1 MTHQMTVVALLV
13 MLALAARASI
23 ADERPAIGG
32 PAPMLALT
40 DLTGQARPLADVK
53 GRRGLVIL
61 FWAGWSDR
69 SIEEL
74 KRLDA
79 VSADL
84 GAHGVT
90 VAAVNVDRVAPDD
103 GDAVTLRTR
112 IDGLHLHV
120 PVFVDR
126 GLELFHAYGVVTVP
140 STAVV
145 DERGRLSY
153 FLYGYSHEQRESLF
167 DAIDAIAGIPR
178 AHAAASRS
186 PVVAPAALR
195 RLQLGRLQLQQGHA
209 DAARSSFELAAKADG
224 TFAEPLVELAALAL
238 DASDRASARDL
249 LERAAALDQRNGAVR
264 RERARLAVLDAAD
277 GAPASDLR
285 TAFADLAT
293 EEDAVAAGYLGYALW
308 ASGDAAR
315 ADAAFRRAHD
325 ISGVDPRRWIAGEQP
340 ARASAWTSM
349 ARYRRQIAAVVR

>member
-1 MTHQMTVVALLV
+1 VAEQLTVVAMLV
-13 MLALAARASI
+13 ALALSARAA
-23 ADERPAIGG
+23 ADERPPIGG
-32 PAPMLALT
+32 PAPLPALH
-40 DLTGQARPLADVK
+40 DLSGRVRPLAEVR

-79 VSADL
+79 AAADL
-84 GAHGVT
+84 AAHGVT

-103 GDAVTLRTR
+103 ADASTLRGR
-112 IDGLHLHV
+112 IDSLHLRV
-120 PVFVDR
+120 AVLVDR

-145 DERGRLSY
+145 DDHGRLSY

-167 DAIDAIAGIPR
+167 DAIDAVAGMTRPR
-178 AHAAASRS
+178 AAAPRS
-186 PVVAPAALR
+186 PAVAPAALR

-224 TFAEPLVELAALAL
+224 AFADPLVELAALAL
-238 DASDRASARDL
+238 DAADRSAARDL
-249 LERAAALDQRNGAVR
+249 LDRAAAIDRSHGAMR
-264 RERARLAVLDAAD
+264 RERARLATLDAAAD
-277 GAPASDLR
+277 SPATEAR
-285 TAFADLAT
+285 TALADLAT
-293 EEDAVAAGYLGYALW
+293 HQDAAAAGYLGYLLW

-315 ADAAFRRAHD
+315 ADAAFQQALTV
-325 ISGVDPRRWIAGEQP
+325 SGVDPRAWIAGEQP
-340 ARASAWTSM
+340 ARAAAWTSM
-349 ARYRRQIAAVVR
+349 TRYRRQIAATGR

>member
-1 MTHQMTVVALLV
+1 MTDQMAVVAVLV
-13 MLALAARASI
+13 MLALAARATV
-23 ADERPAIGG
+23 AEERPPIGE
-32 PAPMLALT
+32 PAPMLALP
-40 DLTGQARPLADVK
+40 DLSGRPRPLAEVK

-79 VSADL
+79 ASADL
-84 GAHGVT
+84 SAHGVT
-90 VAAVNVDRVAPDD
+90 VAAVNVDRVTPDD
-103 GDAVTLRTR
+103 SDAATLRSR
-112 IDGLHLHV
+112 IDSLHLHV

-153 FLYGYSHEQRESLF
+153 FMYGYSHEQRESLF
-167 DAIDAIAGIPR
+167 DAIDAIAGISR
-178 AHAAASRS
+178 AHAAARS

-209 DAARSSFELAAKADG
+209 DPARSSFELAAKADG
-224 TFAEPLVELAALAL
+224 TFADPLVELAALAL
-238 DASDRASARDL
+238 DASDRVSARDL
-249 LERAAALDQRNGAVR
+249 LERAAALDTRSAAMR

-277 GAPASDLR
+277 SASAADLR

-293 EEDAVAAGYLGYALW
+293 DEDAVAAGYLGYVLW

-315 ADAAFRRAHD
+315 ADAAFRRAHE
-325 ISGVDPRRWIAGEQP
+325 ISGVDPRRWIADEQP
-340 ARASAWTSM
+340 ARAPAWTAM
-349 ARYRRQIAAVVR
+349 TRYRRQIAVVVR

>member
-1 MTHQMTVVALLV
+1 MTDQMTVVAVLV
-13 MLALAARASI
+13 MLALAARATTV
-23 ADERPAIGG
+23 AEERPAIGG

-40 DLTGQARPLADVK
+40 DLTGQPRPLAGVK

-79 VSADL
+79 VAADL
-84 GAHGVT
+84 SAHGVT
-90 VAAVNVDRVAPDD
+90 VAAVNVDRVTPDD
-103 GDAVTLRTR
+103 SDAVTLRSR
-112 IDGLHLHV
+112 IDSLHLRV

-145 DERGRLSY
+145 DDRGRLSY

-167 DAIDAIAGIPR
+167 DAIDAIAGISR

-186 PVVAPAALR
+186 PVVAPAAQR

-209 DAARSSFELAAKADG
+209 DAARSSFELAAEADG
-224 TFAEPLVELAALAL
+224 TFADPLIELAALAL
-238 DASDRASARDL
+238 DASDRAAARDL
-249 LERAAALDQRNGAVR
+249 LARAAAVDQRSAAVR

-277 GAPASDLR
+277 SVPADLR

-293 EEDAVAAGYLGYALW
+293 DEDAVAAGYLGYALW
-308 ASGDAAR
+308 ASGDPR

-325 ISGVDPRRWIAGEQP
+325 ISGVDPRRWIVGEQP
-340 ARASAWTSM
+340 ARALAWTSM